1 MSDKVSDFIVQ
12 RLKEWGVE
20 RVFGYTGDSIN
31 PVMGALDREKE
42 SIQFI
47 QVRHEEMAA
56 MMACGHAKVTGQ
68 LGVCCASAG
77 PGSIHLLNGLYDA
90 KLDGQPVV
98 ALLGQLPRHAMG
110 SDYQQEVDLHSLFK
124 DVASAYIQV
133 VNDPAQV
140 RQAVDQAVRIALS
153 ERTVTALILPH
164 DVQSLPAVKSSPHKH
179 GHTHTGFSVTTPI
192 TIPHQRDLQKAANV
206 LNSGKKVAIL
216 MGAGAQEAA
225 EEVIQISQLL
235 GAGIAKSL
243 MGLSILPEDTALVTG
258 SIGLLGTKPSWD
270 LMAEC
275 DTLFMIGSDF
285 PYVEFLPKE
294 GQARGFQIDLRS
306 RNLSKRYAMEVNLT
320 GDCKYTLQALLPL
333 LQEQTDRSW
342 ADKIR
347 KSIEQWQLVLKER
360 AFSKVEGLNPQRV
373 YYELFQRLPENAIV
387 ATDTGTST
395 VWYAQYHRFQ
405 KEGRGLLSG
414 RLATMGA
421 GMPYAL
427 AAKYAHPSRPVI
439 ALVGDGAM
447 QMNGMNEMLTL
458 ARDWEQWPN
467 SQFIILVLNNRD
479 LNFVTWEMRAM
490 EGEPMICQSQA
501 IPDFSYARFADS
513 LGLKGIKLDNPDDVE
528 SVWEQALAS
537 DRPVLIE
544 AYTSP
549 DVPPLPPH
557 ISIEQAKNFSMALLK
572 RDPSALEIIINSIRQ
587 VKETIA
593 PGL

>member
-12 RLKEWGVE
+12 RLKDWGVE

-110 SDYQQEVDLHSLFK
+110 TDYQQEVDLHSLFK

-164 DVQSLPAVKSSPHKH
+164 DVQSLPAVKSAPHKH

-192 TIPHQRDLQKAANV
+192 TIPHHRDLQKAANV
-206 LNSGKKVAIL
+206 LNAGKKVAIL

-243 MGLSILPEDTALVTG
+243 MGLSILPADTPLVTG

-275 DTLFMIGSDF
+275 DTLLMIGSDF

-294 GQARGFQIDLRS
+294 GHARGVQIDLRS
-306 RNLSKRYAMEVNLT
+306 RNLSKRYPMEVNLT

-333 LQEQTDRSW
+333 LQEQADRSW
-342 ADKIR
+342 ATKIQ

-360 AFSKVEGLNPQRV
+360 ALSKVEGLNPQLV
-373 YYELFQRLPENAIV
+373 FYELFRNLPENAIV
-387 ATDTGTST
+387 AADTGTAT
-395 VWYAQYHRFQ
+395 VWYAQYHRF
-405 KEGRGLLSG
+405 KKNGRGLLSG

-427 AAKYAHPSRPVI
+427 AAKYAHPSRPVF

-501 IPDFSYARFADS
+501 IPDFSYARFAES
-513 LGLKGIKLDNPDDVE
+513 LGLKGIKLENPDDVE
-528 SVWEQALAS
+528 SVWTQALAS

-587 VKETIA
+587 MKETVA